1 MITLLRRSI
10 WLLMAIGFAL
20 PATASECVI
29 LLHGLAKSD
38 ASMKKLE
45 SSIADAGFST
55 VNVNYPSTAFSIE
68 QLAGPAIAP
77 ALDTCQAQAKARSED
92 LSRVHFVTHSMGG
105 ILVRQYLSRVAIENL
120 GHVVML
126 GPPNHGSEVVDKLG
140 SFPGFQFMFGDA
152 GLQLGT
158 GNLSVPNQL
167 GPANF
172 DLGIIAGTRS
182 INLFLSQ
189 MLPHSDDGKVTVD
202 STRLEGMN
210 DHIEMPVTHVFMMK
224 NRKVIRQVIHYLK
237 HGRFLREDATP
248 AESAAAAT
256 FINTPTTAPSTTT
269 SQMSLPPLAWK
280 TSTLKSEYFLVL
292 V

>member
-1 MITLLRRSI
+1 MTILLRKFI
-10 WLLMAIGFAL
+10 WLLVALGLAI

-55 VNVNYPSTAFSIE
+55 VNVNYPSTEFSIE
-68 QLAGPAIAP
+68 KLAGPAIAP
-77 ALDTCQAQAKARSED
+77 ALDNCQSQADARSED

-105 ILVRQYLSRVAIENL
+105 ILVRQYLSRVTIENL

-126 GPPNHGSEVVDKLG
+126 GPPNRGSEVVDKLG

-158 GNLSVPNQL
+158 GKLSVPNQL

-189 MLPHSDDGKVTVD
+189 MLPRSDDGKVTVD
-202 STRLEGMN
+202 STKLEGMN

-224 NRKVIRQVIHYLK
+224 NRKVITQVIHYLK
-237 HGRFLREDATP
+237 NGRFLREDA
-248 AESAAAAT
+248 AA
-256 FINTPTTAPSTTT
+256 S
-269 SQMSLPPLAWK
+269 
-280 TSTLKSEYFLVL
+280 
-292 V
+292 

>member
-1 MITLLRRSI
+1 MTPLFRSLR
-10 WLLMAIGFAL
+10 LFLATVGFAL
-20 PATASECVI
+20 PTTALASECVI

-38 ASMKKLE
+38 TSMKKLE
-45 SSIADAGFST
+45 SSIADAGFNT
-55 VNVNYPSTAFSIE
+55 VNVNYPSTEFSIE

-77 ALDTCQAQAKARSED
+77 ALDTCQAQAAATGED

-105 ILVRQYLSRVAIENL
+105 ILVRQYLSRVAIDNL

-126 GPPNHGSEVVDKLG
+126 GPPNKGSEVVDKLG
-140 SFPGFQFMFGDA
+140 RFPGFQFMFGDA

-158 GNLSVPNQL
+158 GKLSVPNQL
-167 GPANF
+167 GPADF

-189 MLPHSDDGKVTVD
+189 MLPQSDDGKVSVA

-224 NRKVIRQVIHYLK
+224 NRQVIKQVIHYLQ
-237 HGRFLREDATP
+237 HGQFLRENPLPDTGRSAGTP
-248 AESAAAAT
+248 AAPAPAVS
-256 FINTPTTAPSTTT
+256 PTSLAP
-269 SQMSLPPLAWK
+269 
-280 TSTLKSEYFLVL
+280 
-292 V
+292 